1 MDEKKYQQLYAE
13 LSKYEHVGISIKL
26 NNRPASPMQIVSALM
41 VKEDNSYM
49 RDYVWDETGHI
60 TELAFHNIK
69 NS

>member
-1 MDEKKYQQLYAE
+1 MNEKKYKQLYAE
-13 LSKYEHVGISIKL
+13 LSKYENVGISIKL
-26 NNRPASPMQIVSALM
+26 NNRPASPMQIVSELM

-60 TELAFHNIK
+60 TELAFHSIK